1 MSNLAEWDWIG
12 LVVGVLLAEGG
23 YRLLGLGVGSMGG
36 GVVGQRGCCA
46 GERLLGVEFVRP
58 RFLIQCAMVSS
69 ACEDSIADIVIEFVF
84 FFFSLMDFADGYSA
98 DVLDASTLENK
109 SKSSSPISI
118 SSLLDAVAD
127 DLKTLNKNLKTVSTY

>member
-23 YRLLGLGVGSMGG
+23 YRLLGLGVGSVGG

-69 ACEDSIADIVIEFVF
+69 ACGNSIADTVIESVF
-84 FFFSLMDFADGYSA
+84 FFLMDFSDGYSA
-98 DVLDASTLENK
+98 DVLDAATLEDK